1 MKKLFIISAI
11 ILPTTYIA
19 YYIGKGV
26 AFATSYDFYEKA
38 FADYEDYIRKNF
50 IKKGDNYE

>member
-1 MKKLFIISAI
+1 MKKLLLISAI

-19 YYIGKGV
+19 YYLGKGV
-26 AFATSYDFYEKA
+26 AFAISYDYYEKA

>member
-1 MKKLFIISAI
+1 MKKLFIISAF

-26 AFATSYDFYEKA
+26 AFAISYNYYENA
-38 FADYEDYIRKNF
+38 FANYEDYIRKNF